1 MKWRSSRFT
10 LVGVLHPSK
19 HRHARHSGSF
29 LLGETR
35 GSGTAQSR
43 KPGRPARPG
52 RAEDAAR
59 SWAWGAPSPR
69 PASAA
74 GSQLPEPNR
83 HRLPR
88 PAQDHTVHA
97 KLVPDLE
104 RPFTPS
110 TGRRPLPC
118 TLAADDDAS
127 TCSGALHIY
136 IYTHSSSNSTYH
148 CSRV

>member
-19 HRHARHSGSF
+19 HRHARHRAPSCWGRREAQGQ
-29 LLGETR
+29 LKA
-35 GSGTAQSR
+35 GT
-43 KPGRPARPG
+43 PGRPARPG

-97 KLVPDLE
+97 RLVPDLE

-118 TLAADDDAS
+118 TLAADDDPS
-127 TCSGALHIY
+127 TCSRALRIY

-148 CSRV
+148 CSCV